1 MGTIKFEIDLPE
13 FEKELNISVTIR
25 RDGEV
30 VYHTSSPSTGG
41 DAQNVEKSNREL
53 ETVSKLGDEGAKPKR
68 KSTKS
73 AITTKPTNPE
83 LPNEIKKPKSNGGN
97 FMGMDF

>member
-30 VYHTSSPSTGG
+30 VYSTSSPSTGG
-41 DAQNVEKSNREL
+41 DARNKESECKDL
-53 ETVSKLGDEGAKPKR
+53 ESAENKLGDEDVKPKR
-68 KSTKS
+68 KSTKPS
-73 AITTKPTNPE
+73 STTKPINPE
-83 LPNEIKKPKSNGGN
+83 TPKKPKSTGGN
-97 FMGMDF
+97 FMGADF

>member
-30 VYHTSSPSTGG
+30 VYSTSSPSTGG
-41 DAQNVEKSNREL
+41 DACSKEEGKDL
-53 ETVSKLGDEGAKPKR
+53 EPVNKLGDEVVKPKKR
-68 KSTKS
+68 SAKSST
-73 AITTKPTNPE
+73 TTKPISPE
-83 LPNEIKKPKSNGGN
+83 IPNKKPKSTGGN

>member
-30 VYHTSSPSTGG
+30 IYNTSSPSTGG
-41 DAQNVEKSNREL
+41 DAQKDNGKDKATPSFIGEEMLGDEIIKPRKKTAKTS
-53 ETVSKLGDEGAKPKR
+53 TVSKSVNPDEV
-68 KSTKS
+68 
-73 AITTKPTNPE
+73 
-83 LPNEIKKPKSNGGN
+83 KKPKLSGGN
-97 FMGMDF
+97 FMGVDF